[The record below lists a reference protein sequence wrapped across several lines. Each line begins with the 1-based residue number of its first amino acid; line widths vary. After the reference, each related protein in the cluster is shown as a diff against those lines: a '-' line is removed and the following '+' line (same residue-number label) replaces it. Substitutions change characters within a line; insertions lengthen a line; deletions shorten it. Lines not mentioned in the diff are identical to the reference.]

1 MRAYFPSSHRESG
14 ILLLSARHTL
24 LPRPARIALARD
36 PRLGGGNL
44 WRIALEHSRAPDA
57 PLLVSDPPL
66 VVGDGTPQREFGIA
80 ALDALAEAWACHY
93 LDRGVRPRDR
103 VAVYLD
109 DSFEDHVHLAA
120 LARIGAIAVVV
131 NGRMPP
137 ELALGLLDRADP
149 VGLYTDPAH
158 LDLLAGRHREL
169 SGLRWTFTRADVPGP
184 GNSTLPDGARFR
196 HGDNDPVFLC
206 HSSGTTGRP
215 KLVTWTHRQSVAGT
229 RFRLANQPEPDDSLL
244 LCAAP
249 LSHGAAIAITFFAL
263 AAGLPMVASA
273 DRGAAGLARAAA
285 AHRPT
290 TIFAFNHT
298 LAELAVSEPDPANF
312 ASVTDWVNVGD
323 SAHEAHVRRLVR
335 MGGRTIGGNAV
346 PGSVFN
352 DILGSSELGW
362 AALRRSTTRDT
373 PSSPRHLGRPGS
385 AMKVAVLRADGS
397 HADVGEV
404 GLLGVRGESVTTGY
418 WNDSD
423 TYHRSFLGG
432 WFLSG
437 DLVRRTAENHYFHV
451 DRVVDTIH
459 TRESPGHSV
468 LMEEVILLAL
478 PEAADCAVVAGG
490 DHDASVPVAVV
501 RLREDGAD
509 PAALL
514 ARANTAL
521 AAAGQPDLAF
531 LDIATDDAD
540 LPVGVTGKV
549 LKRQLR
555 EKYRDLPNRST
566 HAPQAPQAVVRP
578 SSGPPQ
584 EDPMTHPSTPEATV
598 RAIAATVLEAEPE
611 LIAPDAAFHARLE
624 MDSLR
629 KTEFVARVERAFGV
643 RFAVEEAAELDCLT
657 DVLAALRRHGV
668 GHGIATGADP
678 RTGPHTD
685 RGASR

>member
-1 MRAYFPSSHRESG
+1 M
-14 ILLLSARHTL
+14 LSARHTL

-36 PRLGGGNL
+36 TRLGGGNL
-44 WRIALEHSRAPDA
+44 WRTALEHSRAPDA

-66 VVGDGTPQREFGIA
+66 VVGDGSRRREFGIA
-80 ALDALAEAWACHY
+80 ALDALADAWACHY

-103 VAVYLD
+103 VAIYIE

-120 LARIGAIAVVV
+120 LARIGAIAVLV

-137 ELALGLLDRADP
+137 ELALGLMDRADP

-158 LDLLAGRHREL
+158 LELLAGRHREL
-169 SGLRWTFTRADVPGP
+169 PGLRWTHTRADAAGLAGAEP
-184 GNSTLPDGARFR
+184 PDKARYR
-196 HGDNDPVFLC
+196 HGDNDPIFLC

-229 RFRLANQPEPDDSLL
+229 RFRLATQPEPDDSLL

-263 AAGLPMVASA
+263 AAGLPVVSSA
-273 DRGAAGLARAAA
+273 DRSAAGLSRAAA

-298 LAELAVSEPDPANF
+298 LAELAVSDPDPAHF
-312 ASVTDWVNVGD
+312 TSVTDWVNVGD
-323 SAHEAHVRRLVR
+323 SAHEAHVRSLVR
-335 MGGRTIGGNAV
+335 MGGRTVAGNAV

-362 AALRRSTTRDT
+362 AALRRSTAPDT

-385 AMKVAVLRADGS
+385 AMKVAVLREDGT

-404 GLLGVRGESVTTGY
+404 GMLGVRGESVTTGY

-459 TRESPGHSV
+459 TTGSPGHSV

-490 DHDASVPVAVV
+490 DRGASVPVAVV
-501 RLREDGAD
+501 RLRGENAD
-509 PAALL
+509 PAGLL
-514 ARANTAL
+514 DRANTAL
-521 AAAGQPDLAF
+521 AAAGQPDLAA
-531 LDIATDDAD
+531 LELAADDAD
-540 LPVGVTGKV
+540 LPVGATGKV
-549 LKRQLR
+549 LKRHLR
-555 EKYRDLPNRST
+555 EKYRDLPGHLATAARGSVAAVREPNRPPRHEEST
-566 HAPQAPQAVVRP
+566 
-578 SSGPPQ
+578 
-584 EDPMTHPSTPEATV
+584 THRTTPDATATPEGV
-598 RAIAATVLEAEPE
+598 RAIAAAVLETEPE
-611 LIAPDAAFHARLE
+611 RITPDAAFHAQLE
-624 MDSLR
+624 MDSLQ

-643 RFAVEEAAELDCLT
+643 RFAAEEAARLDCLA

-668 GHGIATGADP
+668 GTDPRADDGVGTDP
-678 RTGPHTD
+678 RTDEG
-685 RGASR
+685 GSR